1 MLLEERLCA
10 GRAGAGG
17 CGRGGQPGGWTR
29 GAGFSLE
36 LSLPISASLRAPSPP
51 GCPEVVGRR
60 GPESLPAWVI
70 KPGFPEDCCA
80 PTNPA
85 PSSTRASAG
94 WGGGLDTRAPLSPE
108 WGAGPPSPR
117 EAAPPSPRWEIR
129 AAAAGSGRERG
140 WAAGLA
146 APRGSADKAPAAAFV
161 PFSDGVCS
169 NYLRPGRHM
178 GGGGALRAG
187 AAALA
192 GSPARCGPRPS
203 PIPVP

>member
-1 MLLEERLCA
+1 MAWIGDYRH
-10 GRAGAGG
+10 GRQL
-17 CGRGGQPGGWTR
+17 RGWTC
-29 GAGFSLE
+29 GAVFSHE
-36 LSLPISASLRAPSPP
+36 LSLPIFASFRIPSPP
-51 GCPEVVGRR
+51 GLGEVVGRCS
-60 GPESLPAWVI
+60 PEFLPAWVI
-70 KPGFPEDCCA
+70 KQGFPEDWCA
-80 PTNPA
+80 PTDA
-85 PSSTRASAG
+85 AASSARASAG
-94 WGGGLDTRAPLSPE
+94 WGGSLDTRAPLSPE
-108 WGAGPPSPR
+108 WGPGPPSPR

-140 WAAGLA
+140 WAAEPA

-192 GSPARCGPRPS
+192 GLPARCGPRPS